1 MSPSTPTAIAPAATH
16 PSRATATTA
25 TPDWRRHSA
34 ALGVTASSLSA
45 AQRSSLD
52 RDGYVILE
60 GLSDA
65 TWLARAR
72 DRYEELVRIEGADLF
87 SRHQHAGSEMHRELG
102 CRRLPDLVN
111 KGEVWDQCWQEPRI
125 LAVVAHVL
133 ERAFHLSALSGR
145 DAQQGF
151 GHQGL
156 HADWGPRVPSE
167 PFHVVNCIW
176 ALDGFT
182 LTNGGPRLV
191 PGSHR
196 LAGHVGDELADPT
209 AAHPRQIIAEVPPG
223 AVLAMNSHTWHG
235 GSANRDGTPRRTIHA
250 YFSGREH
257 LQQLNQAEYLRVRT
271 ASRLSPAARWI
282 LDG

>member
-1 MSPSTPTAIAPAATH
+1 MSASTATLPEPAALAVDWT
-16 PSRATATTA
+16 SRC
-25 TPDWRRHSA
+25 A
-34 ALGVTASSLSA
+34 ALGVTATTLSP
-45 AQRSSLD
+45 AQRDGLD
-52 RDGYVILE
+52 RDGYIILT
-60 GLSDA
+60 GLVDEP
-65 TWLARAR
+65 WLTRAR
-72 DRYEELVRIEGADLF
+72 SRYEELNAIEGADLF
-87 SRHQHAGSEMHRELG
+87 ARGQHAGSEMHRELG

-111 KGEVWDQCWQEPRI
+111 KGEVWDRCWLEPRI
-125 LAVVAHVL
+125 LAVAAHVID
-133 ERAFHLSALSGR
+133 RSFHLSAVSGR
-145 DAQQGF
+145 DAQQGY

-156 HADWGPRVPSE
+156 HADWGRRIASE

-196 LAGHVGDELADPT
+196 LSGSVSDELSDPGQP
-209 AAHPRQIIAEVPPG
+209 HPRQIVAQIPAG

-235 GSANRDGTPRRTIHA
+235 GCANQDGTPRRTIHA

-257 LQQLNQAEYLRVRT
+257 VQQLNQAEYLRCRT
-271 ASRLSPAARWI
+271 AERLSPAARWI

>member
-1 MSPSTPTAIAPAATH
+1 MSPSTPTVTAPAATT
-16 PSRATATTA
+16 PPRPVSA
-25 TPDWRRHSA
+25 PDWRRQCA
-34 ALGVTASSLSA
+34 ALGVTGSSLSA
-45 AQRSSLD
+45 EQRSGLD
-52 RDGYVILE
+52 RDGYIILA
-60 GLSDA
+60 GLADA
-65 TWLARAR
+65 QHLARAR
-72 DRYEELVRIEGADLF
+72 ERYEELVRIEGADLF
-87 SRHQHAGSEMHRELG
+87 AHGQHAGSAMHRELG

-111 KGEVWDQCWQEPRI
+111 KGEVWDRFWQEPRI

-145 DAQQGF
+145 DAQQGH

-182 LTNGGPRLV
+182 LTNGAPRLV

-196 LAGHVGDELADPT
+196 LAGQVGDELADPST
-209 AAHPRQIIAEVPPG
+209 PHPRQILAQIPPG

-235 GSANRDGTPRRTIHA
+235 GCANQDGTPRRTIHA
-250 YFSGREH
+250 YFCGREH
-257 LQQLNQAEYLRVRT
+257 GQQLNQAEYLRVQT
-271 ASRLSPAARWI
+271 AERLSPAARWI
-282 LDG
+282 LDA